1 MNLSNFKQFIPS
13 RIFKRGEDYFQNGFV
28 QNLKQDNAYTYSATV
43 VGSEKYLVF
52 IELNNNYEI
61 VFSQCDC
68 PHALENFCK
77 HQVAVCLKILD
88 SHSSRS
94 QVNPTNTAVRS
105 KLIYNDILDKNELR
119 QSGMLVQSSITSA
132 KHRGFIDYH
141 QSFNALHGA
150 ESVVKL
156 MDIYIDTNR
165 YQMAVM
171 TGLQTLQ
178 PVVKAL
184 QFSDDS
190 SGNFGELIQQILA
203 KINFAVSCGVFSWT
217 SKEKNSM
224 FTQILKASE
233 NKIYADW
240 SDWKFTLL
248 RVAMLLCEDEK
259 LYNIMEQHLKMLEL
273 PLQSELDFMTRFEF
287 SQLKILQFDLL
298 STKKDEQAIESF
310 LKENLYLNAIK
321 ELAIERALVLKDL
334 DEAMNI
340 AVAGEREHAEYP
352 GLVNQWRIHQY
363 KIYKL
368 LNDVPNQ
375 KSLAFQL
382 VRSGNIEL
390 FNDFKQLYPSDDWQD
405 VLENLL
411 SILSNKRIDST
422 YVFILKQE
430 CLYERM
436 LDYCRDNLHAI
447 QQHAQW
453 LNAEFPTETKV
464 LYGQWLHNQAESAS
478 ARPKYRQVCREI
490 KIYRSLFGN
499 DDTNLLIETLKSKFP
514 KRTAFLDEL
523 NKINTKK
530 SMQ

>member
-1 MNLSNFKQFIPS
+1 MNLSNLKQFIPS
-13 RIFKRGEDYFQNGFV
+13 RIYKRGEDYFQNGYV
-28 QNLKQDNAYTYSATV
+28 QNLKQNNAYTYSATV

-52 IELNNNYEI
+52 IELNHTCEI
-61 VFSQCDC
+61 VFSKCDC

-88 SHSSRS
+88 SRSPQS
-94 QVNPTNTAVRS
+94 QVIPTITDVPS
-105 KLIYNDILDKNELR
+105 KFIYDDILDKNELS
-119 QSGMLVQSSITSA
+119 QSRKLVQSSITSA

-141 QSFNALHGA
+141 QSFHALHEA
-150 ESVVKL
+150 ESVVNL
-156 MDIYIDTNR
+156 MDIYLDTNR
-165 YQMAVM
+165 YQMTVM

-184 QFSDDS
+184 QFTDDS
-190 SGNFGELIQQILA
+190 AGNFGDLIQQLLS
-203 KINFAVSCGVFSWT
+203 KINFAVSSGAYSWT
-217 SKEKNSM
+217 SKEKISM

-259 LYNIMEQHLKMLEL
+259 LYNLMAQHLKMLE
-273 PLQSELDFMTRFEF
+273 PPMQSALGYSNRFEF

-321 ELAIERALVLKDL
+321 EVAIERALLLRNL

-340 AVAGEREHAEYP
+340 AVAGERDHAEYP

-368 LNDVPNQ
+368 LKDVPNQ
-375 KSLAFQL
+375 KSFAFQL

-390 FNDFKQLYPSDDWQD
+390 FQDLRQLYPSDEWQD

-411 SILSNKRIDST
+411 FILSTKKKDST

-490 KIYRSLFGN
+490 KSFRNLFGN
-499 DDTNLLIETLKSKFP
+499 DDTSLLIETLKLKYP

-523 NKINTKK
+523 NKIKY
-530 SMQ
+530 